1 MKTKGD
7 ARGDRTN
14 LCKLGDP
21 DSDLPACPRLGT
33 PLVRLC
39 VLAIGGHCTTAT
51 PPTLPRRRQ
60 TRANGRMMQHARC
73 KAAERNTRG
82 EQPRDAAPCLQ
93 PHAPLEKKRGAARS
107 TSDAVMGVCLVM
119 RRAEAS
125 VRLRLMVEDVSGVSV
140 QFCAHSEQRG
150 LCSEHTGDTGKVGS
164 HCTSTSTATRSLSL
178 PLERPWFLSQ
188 EGAEREDNAIS
199 ATSHACQAERPVVKP
214 VCKGL

>member
-1 MKTKGD
+1 
-7 ARGDRTN
+7 
-14 LCKLGDP
+14 
-21 DSDLPACPRLGT
+21 
-33 PLVRLC
+33 
-39 VLAIGGHCTTAT
+39 
-51 PPTLPRRRQ
+51 
-60 TRANGRMMQHARC
+60 MQHARC

-140 QFCAHSEQRG
+140 QFCAH
-150 LCSEHTGDTGKVGS
+150 GDTGKVGS